1 MKRMIA
7 LVLLFMF
14 AFTYPVP
21 GLAVKDFTVYYSG
34 DPDSMQVAITVD
46 DLYEPINL
54 RNMLDICEKYGARAT
69 FFTLGIVIKPEHA
82 DLWQRIVDEGHEIG
96 NHTYGHL
103 NITKLTREQLAR
115 QLRLAQEA
123 LDAVLREPY
132 PMRLFRPPYG
142 AFDHRGYGSVDRLG
156 EQGYPNL
163 ILWSLGLDYVQQSFK
178 NVKGGSIVLF
188 HTNWQDVQCMDML
201 IPYLQDAGY
210 ELVTVS
216 ELLDLE
222 PAPEGNAG
230 G

>member
-7 LVLLFMF
+7 VALLLVF
-14 AFTYPVP
+14 AFAYPAQ

-34 DPDSMQVAITVD
+34 DPDSMKVAITVD

-54 RNMLDICEKYGARAT
+54 RNMLDICQKYGVHIT
-69 FFTLGIVIKPEHA
+69 FFTLGIGIKPKNA

-96 NHTYGHL
+96 NHTYGHV

-115 QLRLAQEA
+115 QLRLAQES

-132 PMRLFRPPYG
+132 PMHLFRPPGG

-156 EQGYPNL
+156 ELGYPYL
-163 ILWSLGLDYVQQSFK
+163 ILWSLGLDYVQKSFK

-188 HTNWQDVQCMDML
+188 HTNWQDVQCMDKL
-201 IPYLQDAGY
+201 IPYLLDEGY

-216 ELLDLE
+216 ELLGLD
-222 PAPEGNAG
+222 PTPEGNVG